1 MRIKRFPAPVAD
13 VPAPIAFPP
22 ATPDAYDEAFVVF
35 DDHGLRWQALVSWG
49 DDDRQSFRA
58 EAVWESAGL
67 AAIGGGRTVYFA
79 DLATGVLRL
88 HLPLED
94 FFGGLAVDEGDD
106 GARPNSL
113 YVCGY
118 ADLLAIEPS
127 LDVRWRLRALAVD
140 GILLHEAVGRELHV
154 DIELDPPGGWFE
166 VTLDAVTGK
175 ELSRRPAF
183 SDDYVGLYGT
193 GATARKGDAV

>member
-1 MRIKRFPAPVAD
+1 MRIKKFRAPVAD

-22 ATPDAYDEAFVVF
+22 ATPDAYDEVFVAF
-35 DDHGLRWQALVSWG
+35 DENGLRWQALVAWG
-49 DDDRQSFRA
+49 DSAQPSFRA
-58 EAVWESAGL
+58 EVVWESAGV

-79 DLATGVLRL
+79 ELATGALRREL
-88 HLPLED
+88 ALED

-118 ADLLAIEPS
+118 SDLLAIEPS
-127 LDVRWRLRALAVD
+127 LDVRWRLRQLAVD
-140 GILLHEAVGRELHV
+140 GILFHDTSGTQLHV

-166 VTLDAVTGK
+166 VTLDARTGA
-175 ELSRRPAF
+175 ELSRKPAF
-183 SDDYVGLYGT
+183 SDDYVGLYSPS
-193 GATARKGDAV
+193 R